1 MYTIVKQWHYQ
12 CKKIYLENFQQAVQK
27 IREKEKILFLL
38 RTFLVMLPNINQD
51 IDVRLLPELNMQG
64 HLLIMPFVQLNKVYE
79 MVSYR
84 KTIYRCF
91 SVCVGDEVCS
101 RWVTSQGDIV
111 YFISKHI
118 QCPFPWQAQHC
129 AELWKNRFNISPY
142 FC

>member
-1 MYTIVKQWHYQ
+1 
-12 CKKIYLENFQQAVQK
+12 
-27 IREKEKILFLL
+27 
-38 RTFLVMLPNINQD
+38 MLPNINQD

-101 RWVTSQGDIV
+101 R
-111 YFISKHI
+111 
-118 QCPFPWQAQHC
+118 
-129 AELWKNRFNISPY
+129 
-142 FC
+142 